1 MHYLHYLC
9 EVDSV
14 DSWNAMLSGETYELD
29 DSSFR
34 RIIFSLVYTQ
44 TRDMGFQ
51 LEVQTS
57 IQEVTAKVKIK
68 ATLNSLDGQF
78 KEICMQ

>member
-1 MHYLHYLC
+1 MMLVSMEIAKYQ
-9 EVDSV
+9 
-14 DSWNAMLSGETYELD
+14 WNAMVAEETYELD

-44 TRDMGFQ
+44 TRDMGFH

-57 IQEVTAKVKIK
+57 IQEVTAKVSNI
-68 ATLNSLDGQF
+68 
-78 KEICMQ
+78 IP